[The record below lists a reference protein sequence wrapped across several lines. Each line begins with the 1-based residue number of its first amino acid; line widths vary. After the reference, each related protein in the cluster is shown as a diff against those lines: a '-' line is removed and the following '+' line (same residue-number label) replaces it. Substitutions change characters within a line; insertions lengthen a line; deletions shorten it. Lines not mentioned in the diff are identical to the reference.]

1 LPNGIV
7 ALLRARKPFHSIQ
20 TPVSTIRGW
29 AESMGRR
36 WTTPSF
42 IIAARLAGKVR
53 NEFEATVRLN
63 PKSVDARADLADFC
77 LEAPGIV
84 GSAKDKAEGP
94 AQEIAK
100 FWIPPPSLTGWRLES
115 QDAEGPDDF

>member
-1 LPNGIV
+1 
-7 ALLRARKPFHSIQ
+7 
-20 TPVSTIRGW
+20 VSTIRGW

-36 WTTPSF
+36 RTTPSF

-63 PKSVDARADLADFC
+63 PKSVDARADLADFY

-84 GSAKDKAEGP
+84 GSERKGGRAGARDRQVLDP
-94 AQEIAK
+94 ATQSHRVQARIAGRGG
-100 FWIPPPSLTGWRLES
+100 T
-115 QDAEGPDDF
+115 Q

>member
-1 LPNGIV
+1 
-7 ALLRARKPFHSIQ
+7 
-20 TPVSTIRGW
+20 
-29 AESMGRR
+29 MGRR
-36 WTTPSF
+36 RTTPSF

-63 PKSVDARADLADFC
+63 PKSVDARADLADFS
-77 LEAPGIV
+77 LEASGTV
-84 GSAKDKAEGP
+84 GSAKDNVEGQ

-100 FWIPPPSLTGWRLES
+100 FWIPSPSLTGWRPES